1 MDFQDLHAF
10 FHVARTESFSRAA
23 SELRTAQSALSRRVA
38 RLEHRLGVK
47 LLDRHARGVSLTA
60 EGRALHGRALSLM
73 RNLADIEAD
82 MLVLA
87 QEPVGTVTIGLTPAT
102 GQTIAP
108 VLIEECRKRLPR
120 VTLQLREGFSSS
132 IHEWL
137 AGGTID
143 LALLYDP
150 ESFSELSM
158 TPLLNEP
165 LYLIGPGTQPW
176 PEWCRG
182 DNVRPADLARLPLI
196 LPARSHPLRIRLERL
211 AAEHRITLQ
220 VVNQVEGVR
229 TTGSLVAKGLGF
241 TVFSHAGVHAEIAAG
256 TLRAV
261 PFDPVQNWRLALV
274 RRRSGETSRAMT
286 EVEAL
291 VESQTRL
298 LVERGLWHG
307 TPLAVAPKHSRGRNT
322 RASTLKSTPMQ
333 NAGCGRQSM
342 PECD

>member
-1 MDFQDLHAF
+1 MDFQDLYAF

-47 LLDRHARGVSLTA
+47 LLVRHARGVDLTA
-60 EGRALHGRALSLM
+60 EGRALQGRALSLM
-73 RNLADIEAD
+73 RDLQEIEAD

-87 QEPVGTVTIGLTPAT
+87 QEPVGVVTIGLTPTT

-108 VLIEECRKRLPR
+108 VLVQECRKRLPR

-137 AGGTID
+137 ANGTID

-150 ESFSELSM
+150 ESFSELST

-165 LYLIGPGTQPW
+165 LYLIGPGKDSW
-176 PEWCRG
+176 PEFCRG
-182 DNVRPADLARLPLI
+182 ETVHPADLAKLPLI
-196 LPARSHPLRIRLERL
+196 LPGRSHPLRIRLERL

-229 TTGSLVAKGLGF
+229 TTGSLVREGLGF
-241 TVFSHAGVHAEIAAG
+241 TVFSFAGVHNEIAAG
-256 TLRAV
+256 TLRAI
-261 PFDPVQNWRLALV
+261 PFEPMQNWRLALV

-291 VESQTRL
+291 IEKQTRV
-298 LVERGLWHG
+298 LVENGLWHG
-307 TPLAVAPKHSRGRNT
+307 TPLTPAAPKKRRAGEAGR
-322 RASTLKSTPMQ
+322 
-333 NAGCGRQSM
+333 
-342 PECD
+342 D